1 MWGVIYLILYV
12 IGKLTDLIYYN
23 QLAFSLLLVSGIIVV
38 NLFLLITEKVQ
49 KRGIDKWAL
58 SNLIVII
65 IGFGTL
71 SNKALISS
79 AILLLFDFMLI
90 YSLLFLVKKANEY
103 IKR

>member
-1 MWGVIYLILYV
+1 MWGVIYLILYA

-23 QLAFSLLLVSGIIVV
+23 QLAFSLLLISGIIVV
-38 NLFLLITEKVQ
+38 NLFLLVTEKVQ
-49 KRGIDKWAL
+49 KRRIDKWAL
-58 SNLIVII
+58 SNLIVVI

>member
-23 QLAFSLLLVSGIIVV
+23 QLAFSLLLISGIIVV

-49 KRGIDKWAL
+49 KRRIDKWAL
-58 SNLIVII
+58 SNLIVVI

-71 SNKALISS
+71 SNKGLISS

>member
-23 QLAFSLLLVSGIIVV
+23 QLAFSLLLISGIIVV

-49 KRGIDKWAL
+49 KRRIDKWAL
-58 SNLIVII
+58 SNLIVVI
-65 IGFGTL
+65 IGFETL

>member
-1 MWGVIYLILYV
+1 MWGVIYLILYA

-49 KRGIDKWAL
+49 KRRIDKWAL

-90 YSLLFLVKKANEY
+90 YSLLSLVKKANEY

>member
-23 QLAFSLLLVSGIIVV
+23 QLAFSLLLISGIIVV
-38 NLFLLITEKVQ
+38 NLFLLVTEKVQ
-49 KRGIDKWAL
+49 KRRIDKWAL
-58 SNLIVII
+58 SNLIVVI

>member
-23 QLAFSLLLVSGIIVV
+23 QLAFSLLLVSGIILV
-38 NLFLLITEKVQ
+38 NLFLIITEKVQ
-49 KRGIDKWAL
+49 KRRIDKWAL

-90 YSLLFLVKKANEY
+90 YSLLSLVKKANEY

>member
-49 KRGIDKWAL
+49 KRRIDKRAL